1 MISELHID
9 KLNQLNSQSEK
20 NFFDID
26 DMDWSQKVDHTIDWV
41 PEEMNYLSYLPSYQ
55 RLEEKYRIRYNHL
68 YALSVCEQF
77 VWLEKNLLAGILT
90 DGMST
95 HDLPKELATGME
107 HFYTEE
113 EKHGEMFWRT
123 LEKAEPDWYLNNRT
137 FKIFKT
143 NFLQDLFFSMI
154 TKYNTVFLV
163 WIWLA
168 LFFEE
173 RTLDFSKKY
182 QKNYMNN
189 KSKLDFNFWQVHY
202 FHLKDEIRHCQMDEI
217 FLAQYYNSAPK
228 WKRSLCGHMFNKLIA
243 AYLAPHRNAKRML
256 NILQEEFPE
265 LKESPI
271 INNLISELPLLKL
284 DENFQEIVLGKK
296 AIGGT
301 LKLMAKY
308 DEFNPIWRLFINE
321 KKENFLT

>member
-1 MISELHID
+1 MINQSHIN

-20 NFFDID
+20 NFFAIE
-26 DMDWSQKVDHTIDWV
+26 DMDWSQDINHSIDWV
-41 PEEMNYLSYLPSYQ
+41 PEEMNYISYLPSYKN
-55 RLEEKYRIRYNHL
+55 LDKKYRLRYNHL
-68 YALSVCEQF
+68 YALSICEQF

-95 HDLPKELATGME
+95 HNLPKELAEGMN

-123 LEKAEPDWYLNNRT
+123 LEKAEPNWYQGDRT

-143 NFLQDLFFSMI
+143 NKIQDCFFSMI

-182 QKNYMNN
+182 QKSYQSD

-202 FHLKDEIRHCQMDEI
+202 YHLKDEIRHCQMDEI
-217 FLAQYYNSAPK
+217 FLAQYYDSAPS
-228 WKRSLCGHMFNKLIA
+228 WKRFLCGKMFHKLIA

-265 LKESPI
+265 LKDSQVI
-271 INNLISELPLLKL
+271 DRLIQELPLLKL
-284 DENFQEIVLGKK
+284 DKKFQEIVFGKK

-301 LKLMAKY
+301 LKLLAKY
-308 DEFNPIWRLFINE
+308 EEFNPIWKLFLNE
-321 KKENFLT
+321 KKEDFLV